1 MLRVE
6 AGSHR
11 HPTPHLTLLA
21 TVANIMRPPAR
32 PVDVQPLYHL
42 FLVKTV
48 PCIATI
54 VSTLNEPPV
63 DHEAAMA
70 VAAIVGDRVTVIG
83 VTGATNVTQIGSS

>member
-1 MLRVE
+1 V
-6 AGSHR
+6 
-11 HPTPHLTLLA
+11 
-21 TVANIMRPPAR
+21 R

-54 VSTLNEPPV
+54 VSRLNEPPE

-83 VTGATNVTQIGSS
+83 ATGATTVTQIGSS

>member
-1 MLRVE
+1 
-6 AGSHR
+6 
-11 HPTPHLTLLA
+11 
-21 TVANIMRPPAR
+21 MRPPAR

-54 VSTLNEPPV
+54 VSRLNEPPA
-63 DHEAAMA
+63 DHEVAMA

-83 VTGATNVTQIGSS
+83 ATTVTQIGSS